1 MVAGRTSRHPVRR
14 VKRDQG
20 EQERLRVVLQ
30 EPTQGPLRHTNALA
44 RQGREL
50 SGLTAYRP
58 TRHKD
63 AVVEKAAASF
73 TSSPWAT
80 MTKAVSTG
88 AGAPGKE
95 INEVPEQL
103 VRTS

>member
-1 MVAGRTSRHPVRR
+1 MT
-14 VKRDQG
+14 
-20 EQERLRVVLQ
+20 
-30 EPTQGPLRHTNALA
+30 
-44 RQGREL
+44 
-50 SGLTAYRP
+50 YRP

-73 TSSPWAT
+73 TSSPCAT

-88 AGAPGKE
+88 AGAPGKK